1 MITIIKYQ
9 DNRKNEWDEF
19 VLNSKNGVF
28 FFLRDYVEYHS
39 HRFVDYSLM
48 FYEDGKLKALLPAN
62 IKGDVLY
69 SHDGLSFG
77 GMVLDSEITT
87 IPAINLF
94 LELLSLA
101 KKLGIRKIIYKCI
114 PYIYHIHPAQED
126 LYSLYQ
132 ADAVLISRKPSA
144 VIDMQD
150 RIGFRTLRKR
160 GVQKAI
166 KNELTVKQTDD
177 YKTYWDITTV
187 NLMDK
192 YKVNPVHSLEEI
204 EYLRSRFAGNI
215 KLFASFKDE
224 EMLAGILMYENRNV
238 VRAQYISSTPEGRDV
253 GAFDVIVDYLI
264 NSYYDHKDYFDFGV
278 STETYLVNDKL
289 ILNESLVFQKEGFGS
304 RSVMYDVYEVNL

>member
-1 MITIIKYQ
+1 MITIIKYK
-9 DNRKNEWDEF
+9 DSRKNEWDDF
-19 VLNSKNGVF
+19 VLSSKNGAF

-39 HRFVDYSLM
+39 HRFTDHSLM
-48 FYEDGKLKALLPAN
+48 FYEDGKLKTLLPAN
-62 IKGDVLY
+62 ITRDVLY
-69 SHDGLSFG
+69 SHEGLSFG

-94 LELLSLA
+94 SELVSLA

-132 ADAVLISRKPSA
+132 VDAVLISRKPSA
-144 VIDMQD
+144 VIDMKD
-150 RIGFRTLRKR
+150 KIGFRTLRKR
-160 GVQKAI
+160 GVKKAI
-166 KNELTVKQTDD
+166 KNELIVRQTDD
-177 YKTYWDITTV
+177 YKTYWDITIE

-192 YKVNPVHSLEEI
+192 YGVKPTHSLEEI
-204 EYLRSRFAGNI
+204 EYLKSRFPANI

-264 NSYYDHKDYFDFGV
+264 NTYYDHKDYFDFGV
-278 STETYLVNDKL
+278 STETYLVNNKL

-304 RSVMYDVYEVNL
+304 RSVMYDIYEVNL

>member
-48 FYEDGKLKALLPAN
+48 FYEDGSLKALLPAN